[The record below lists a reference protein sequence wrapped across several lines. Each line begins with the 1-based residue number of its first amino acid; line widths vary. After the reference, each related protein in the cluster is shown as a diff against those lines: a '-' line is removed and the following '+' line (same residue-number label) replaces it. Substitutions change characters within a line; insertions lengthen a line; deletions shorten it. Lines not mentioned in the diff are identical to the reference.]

1 MFKALDNILSKQK
14 LFSMLVRYNTNTF
27 AGNKTIYV
35 KMWYEH
41 AVKLFSDFF
50 LIKMDIFY
58 NNMIWKKLACKM
70 FVQCNIIVVKV
81 QYVFQNHVSK

>member
-14 LFSMLVRYNTNTF
+14 LFSMLVRYNTN

-50 LIKMDIFY
+50 
-58 NNMIWKKLACKM
+58 
-70 FVQCNIIVVKV
+70 
-81 QYVFQNHVSK
+81 

>member
-14 LFSMLVRYNTNTF
+14 LFTMLVRYNTNKF

-41 AVKLFSDFF
+41 GVKLFSDFLNKDGHF
-50 LIKMDIFY
+50 L
-58 NNMIWKKLACKM
+58 
-70 FVQCNIIVVKV
+70 
-81 QYVFQNHVSK
+81 

>member
-1 MFKALDNILSKQK
+1 MFKALDYILSKQK
-14 LFSMLVRYNTNTF
+14 LFSMLVRYNTNKF
-27 AGNKTIYV
+27 AGDKTIYV

-81 QYVFQNHVSK
+81 QFLRFSKPCQ

>member
-14 LFSMLVRYNTNTF
+14 LFSMLVRYNANKF

-50 LIKMDIFY
+50 
-58 NNMIWKKLACKM
+58 
-70 FVQCNIIVVKV
+70 
-81 QYVFQNHVSK
+81 